1 MRMTRFSRALPWPV
15 EFLSK
20 ALALSATTAL
30 ALSLSTTPAA
40 GQGVSLPLGTQAPA
54 AALEDLDGNAVQ
66 ILDLMEDGK
75 PTLIEFW
82 ASWCHE
88 CQELEPEMDRVQA
101 TYGQDVNVLA
111 VAVAVSQS
119 PRRVKKHV
127 EEHGSEY
134 RYLWDGD
141 GEAVR
146 NYKVPG
152 TSVVIILDG
161 EGRVVYTGSGG
172 SQDLVEA
179 VQKLLES

>member
-1 MRMTRFSRALPWPV
+1 MSKMRFSRALPWPV

-30 ALSLSTTPAA
+30 ALSLTTAPAA

-54 AALEDLDGNAVQ
+54 ATLEDLDGNPVQ
-66 ILDLMEDGK
+66 ILELVEDGK
-75 PTLIEFW
+75 PTVIEFW

-101 TYGQDVNVLA
+101 TYGQDVNVVA

-119 PRRVKKHV
+119 PRRVKRHV
-127 EEHGSEY
+127 EEYGSEFP
-134 RYLWDGD
+134 YLWDGD

-161 EGRVVYTGSGG
+161 TGKVAYTGSGG
-172 SQDLVEA
+172 NQDLVEA